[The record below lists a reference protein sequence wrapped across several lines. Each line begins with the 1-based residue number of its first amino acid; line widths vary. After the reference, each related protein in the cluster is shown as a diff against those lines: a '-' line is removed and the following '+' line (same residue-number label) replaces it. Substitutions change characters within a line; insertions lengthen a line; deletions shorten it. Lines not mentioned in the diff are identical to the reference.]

1 MSKLMELAQNSCFC
15 VWFSFFSLRI
25 GCERGVF
32 FVVMDG
38 MEWNVVILVCG
49 IGILNESS

>member
-15 VWFSFFSLRI
+15 VWFSFSLYELDVK
-25 GCERGVF
+25 GGGF
-32 FVVMDG
+32 FVVW